1 MKKAQL
7 SLKKKQPWAI
17 GLIAYA
23 DQSVGDISNMQ
34 VYKDPSKKRTFK
46 PSSMVMLSQEN

>member
-1 MKKAQL
+1 
-7 SLKKKQPWAI
+7 
-17 GLIAYA
+17 
-23 DQSVGDISNMQ
+23 MQ